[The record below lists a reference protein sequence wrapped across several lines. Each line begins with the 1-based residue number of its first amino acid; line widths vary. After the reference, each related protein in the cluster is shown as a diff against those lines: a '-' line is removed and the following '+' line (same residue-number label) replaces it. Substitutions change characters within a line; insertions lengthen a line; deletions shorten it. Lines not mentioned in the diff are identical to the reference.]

1 MAKIPFHINESNDLI
16 DGYILYYKQNIRK
29 PLIIILHGFKAS
41 KDWGFFPLLAKSIAK
56 QVGISLIFDFSR
68 NGKPDKNYYFRQA
81 NKFANNTIT
90 RQIEDLK
97 VVIDKFKKCELISN
111 ERLSKLWDGRIFLLG
126 HSLGAGIALLY
137 TQFYNNIER
146 ISAWAPIGLLNRY
159 SERQKQIWKD
169 KGYLEF
175 QINQTRQLLRINVD
189 YLIDIENNIEKYSIS
204 DAVKNLN
211 ILLQIIYGKEDLTI
225 TKAEIDL
232 IKKNINQQMASI
244 HLIKN
249 TGHTFG
255 YNSTN
260 ENLPIGFN
268 EALDLTIEF
277 FNK

>member
-1 MAKIPFHINESNDLI
+1 MAKIPFHINECNDLI
-16 DGYILYYKQNIRK
+16 DGYILYYKKNIKK

-41 KDWGFFPLLAKSIAK
+41 KNWGFFPLLTKSIAK
-56 QVGISLIFDFSR
+56 QVGIALIFDFSR

-97 VVIDKFKKCELISN
+97 VVIDKFKKYELISY
-111 ERLSKLWDGRIFLLG
+111 ERLNKIWDGRIFLLG
-126 HSLGAGIALLY
+126 HSLGAGIAFLY
-137 TQFYNNIER
+137 TYFYNNIDR

-159 SERQKQIWKD
+159 SERQKQMWKD

-175 QINQTRQLLRINVD
+175 QINQTRQILRINVD
-189 YLIDIENNIEKYSIS
+189 YLMDIENNIEKYSIS
-204 DAVKNLN
+204 NAVKNLN
-211 ILLQIIYGKEDLTI
+211 IQLQIIYGKEDLTI
-225 TKAEIDL
+225 TKIEADL

-255 YNSTN
+255 YNSAN
-260 ENLPIGFN
+260 DKLLLGFN
-268 EALDLTIEF
+268 DALELTIEF